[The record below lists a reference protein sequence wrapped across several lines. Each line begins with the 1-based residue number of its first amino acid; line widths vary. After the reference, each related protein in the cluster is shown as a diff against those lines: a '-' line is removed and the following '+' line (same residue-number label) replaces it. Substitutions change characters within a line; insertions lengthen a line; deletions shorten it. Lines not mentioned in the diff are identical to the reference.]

1 MKKLRKYTCMLL
13 ALLLMGTGIAGCS
26 GGVKGDMTGTEG
38 ASGKGQEQNGM
49 KGRFVESYLSLP
61 EEVDQIH
68 GMGKLEDGSIR
79 VLAENKEEGNAW
91 FFSSKDGG
99 STWESKELSG
109 PVETKDSWVTGAAV
123 APDGSAVAVG
133 YFTEL
138 GEGFAAKKISSDG
151 QVAQFEL
158 DLSTYVDASKLFGA
172 DIAFDTA
179 GALFIQPSGKDVL
192 TVNMETGEIKKA
204 CDYSD
209 SKVRYFAVAG
219 EKLLLVTDQGI
230 SVYRTVDGA
239 RLEQDPIL
247 DELVKKEKAA
257 ERNTD
262 SFPVVFNMGMD
273 QGSILYVN
281 SNGIFYHKDEGDINE
296 QLVNGELVSL
306 GAQEVSYR
314 SVLMVDEE
322 HILLQAANNN
332 KLLEYRYDK
341 DTATVPENELT
352 VYALRDSPM
361 IRQAASLFQKQYPD
375 VYVKVEI
382 GMTGEDGISSED
394 ALQALS
400 TDIMAGNGPDV
411 LLLDGLPV
419 NSYIEKGILADIS
432 DVVKEI
438 EEKDGLFE
446 KIKAPYEKDG
456 AIYEIPTRFYFMVFD
471 GPGAAASDGGT
482 LLSLVEYAEKLK
494 KENPD
499 SKALDRNAKSLLYNL
514 YYADSANWLN
524 EDGSLDE
531 SALEAWLTLAKRF
544 YDIDRSEESRDE
556 WYEVEGTLLG
566 SGANDARSVAMNQ
579 NLLAFG
585 TIVKTE
591 DMLSL
596 LSAEKRMQPAGS
608 YGLLNGDET
617 KSFIPYL
624 TAGVNSNSRSMDH
637 AKAFLGLLLGKEYC
651 SLSGEGFPVNRAAF
665 EARNEETKSLADDSM
680 VSIGS
685 MEDDGTVY
693 TETYEGLMT
702 DEALDKLTGI
712 LESLDTPALTDSTI
726 HNLVLEQGEKFLKDE
741 QSLETT
747 MNTLKQ
753 KMNLYLSE

>member
-1 MKKLRKYTCMLL
+1 MKKLKKYTCILL

-26 GGVKGDMTGTEG
+26 GGVKGDMKGTEG
-38 ASGKGQEQNGM
+38 DSGKGQEQNGM

-68 GMGKLEDGSIR
+68 GMGKLADGSIR

-109 PVETKDSWVTGAAV
+109 SVETKDSWVTGAAV

-133 YFTEL
+133 YFPEL
-138 GEGFAAKKISSDG
+138 GEDFAAKKISSDG

-158 DLSTYVDASKLFGA
+158 DLSEYVDASKPFGA

-192 TVNMETGEIKKA
+192 TVNMETGEVKKA

-230 SVYRTVDGA
+230 PVYHTVDGA

-273 QGSILYVN
+273 RGSILYVN

-306 GAQEVSYR
+306 GAQEISYR

-322 HILLQAANNN
+322 HILLQAADNN

-341 DTATVPENELT
+341 DMATVPGNELT

-456 AIYEIPTRFYFMVFD
+456 AIYEISTRFYFMVFD

-531 SALEAWLTLAKRF
+531 SALEAWLTLAKRL

-556 WYEVEGTLLG
+556 WFEFEGTLLG
-566 SGANDARSVAMNQ
+566 TGANDARSVAMNQ

-591 DMLSL
+591 DMLGL

-651 SLSGEGFPVNRAAF
+651 SLGGEGFPVNRAAF
-665 EARNEETKSLADDSM
+665 EARNEETKSLADDGM